1 MALAFLPVI
10 AALFT
15 PESARVVLVGI
26 GGVTFIAGFSLMLRE
41 SRRSHGSDNL
51 RHLVHADSE

>member
-10 AALFT
+10 LALFVPQT
-15 PESARVVLVGI
+15 ARLPLVAI
-26 GGVTFIAGFSLMLRE
+26 GGLLFIAGFVLMFRASRQSRGGE
-41 SRRSHGSDNL
+41 SL